1 MHRIDT
7 PTAQADKFGPGKNGF
22 TGGNPQTGELPTAL
36 DADFFDSIQEEL
48 SNVIEGAGIVLKKA
62 ERNQLM
68 KALTALTPGRL
79 LNVQT
84 LTQSGTYT
92 KTPGTNLIFVRLW
105 GAGGGGG
112 NTSVVGGGGSGAGGG
127 YCEGI
132 FDASYFNTTTFI
144 VGLGGVAV
152 AGNTQANGG
161 SGGRTQFGNLIGA
174 SGGGGGGSIAT
185 GGIPDLGANRLAVY
199 GQSGQ
204 GSQGGIGGVGGA
216 TFGSFGGLPHASST
230 GDAGSFPGGGGAG
243 GTKIATSQYFASGAG
258 ANGLIIIEEYS

>member
-1 MHRIDT
+1 MKTLLTSRCIN
-7 PTAQADKFGPGKNGF
+7 QR
-22 TGGNPQTGELPTAL
+22 
-36 DADFFDSIQEEL
+36 
-48 SNVIEGAGIVLKKA
+48 GAGH
-62 ERNQLM
+62 
-68 KALTALTPGRL
+68 
-79 LNVQT
+79 
-84 LTQSGTYT
+84 QSGTYT
-92 KTPGTNLIFVRLW
+92 KSPGTHLIFVRLW
-105 GAGGGGG
+105 GAGGGGA

-152 AGNTQANGG
+152 AGITQANGG

-174 SGGGGGGSIAT
+174 SGGGGTCAT

-216 TFGSFGGLPHASST
+216 TFGSFGGLPHASSP
-230 GDAGSFPGGGGAG
+230 GDAGSFPSGGGAG
-243 GTKIATSQYFASGAG
+243 STKISTSQYFASGAG